1 MQAPDRQQRLSA
13 LRDIIA
19 DIERKPALAEARQS
33 VVTAERD
40 SFPSLAPGLFQE
52 VFTDSARNGGASFGF
67 ALSQSK
73 TLLTPRRPV
82 IVYLQLFSDSQFFG
96 LPYGPGL
103 VAEDFDPACL
113 IMVRPRTMAEL
124 LWVAEEALSCRAVA
138 GIVADIGG
146 APKLLDFTASR
157 RLAMRAAENGTS
169 LFLLRYGTAREA
181 SAAHL
186 RWHLTPLRSARQ
198 DFDPGAPG
206 AARWRLALE
215 RGTTMKRPGAWFLEW
230 TKNGFATLPAGPHGA
245 PRFAPEPAFPGALP
259 AALADRLSQTA

>member
-1 MQAPDRQQRLSA
+1 MQAPDRQQRLCA

-19 DIERKPALAEARQS
+19 DIERKPALADARQS
-33 VVTAERD
+33 VIEADRER
-40 SFPSLAPGLFQE
+40 FPDLAAGLFQE

-67 ALSQSK
+67 ALEQSK

-82 IVYLQLFSDSQFFG
+82 IVYLQLVSDSQFFG

-103 VAEDFDPACL
+103 FGRDFDPSCL

-157 RLAMRAAENGTS
+157 RLALRAAENGTS

-186 RWHLTPLRSARQ
+186 RWHLAPLRSGRQ
-198 DFDPGAPG
+198 EFDPGAPG
-206 AARWRLALE
+206 PARWRLTLE

-230 TKNGFATLPAGPHGA
+230 TKNGFATFPAGPHGA
-245 PRFAPEPAFPGALP
+245 PRPATQKTLPGAVP
-259 AALADRLSQTA
+259 AALANGLSQTA

>member
-1 MQAPDRQQRLSA
+1 MQAPDRQQRLTA

-19 DIERKPALAEARQS
+19 DIERKPALADARQS
-33 VVTAERD
+33 VITAEKD
-40 SFPSLAPGLFQE
+40 SFPELSPGLFQE
-52 VFTDSARNGGASFGF
+52 VFTDSARNGGASLGF
-67 ALSQSK
+67 ALGQSK

-82 IVYLQLFSDSQFFG
+82 IVYLQLLSDSQFFG

-103 VAEDFDPACL
+103 FGRDFDPACL
-113 IMVRPRTMAEL
+113 IMVRPRTMAEM

-138 GIVADIGG
+138 GILADIGG

-186 RWHLTPLRSARQ
+186 RWHL
-198 DFDPGAPG
+198 AP
-206 AARWRLALE
+206 
-215 RGTTMKRPGAWFLEW
+215 PGAWFLEW
-230 TKNGFATLPAGPHGA
+230 TTNGFATFSAGPHGA
-245 PRFAPEPAFPGALP
+245 PRRTPQPALPGTVP
-259 AALADRLSQTA
+259 AALANGLSQTA

>member
-1 MQAPDRQQRLSA
+1 MQAPDRQQRLCA

-19 DIERKPALAEARQS
+19 DIERKPALADARQS
-33 VVTAERD
+33 VIEADRER
-40 SFPSLAPGLFQE
+40 FPDLAAGLFQE

-67 ALSQSK
+67 ALEQSK

-82 IVYLQLFSDSQFFG
+82 IVYLQLVSDSQFFG

-103 VAEDFDPACL
+103 FGRDFDPSCL
-113 IMVRPRTMAEL
+113 IMVRPRTMAEM

-157 RLAMRAAENGTS
+157 RLALRAAENGTS

-186 RWHLTPLRSARQ
+186 RWHLAPLRSGRQ
-198 DFDPGAPG
+198 EFDPGAPG
-206 AARWRLALE
+206 SARWRLTLE

-230 TKNGFATLPAGPHGA
+230 TKNGFATFPAGPHGA
-245 PRFAPEPAFPGALP
+245 PRRTPQPALPGAVP
-259 AALADRLSQTA
+259 AALANGLSQTA